1 MIRDNRTSF
10 SSWWYFVC
18 FCTGCYFELGYYFVY
33 PRLLMKTWLPVMALC
48 GGCAPQAFDFCSSFF
63 YND

>member
-18 FCTGCYFELGYYFVY
+18 FCIGWYFDLGCYFVY
-33 PRLLMKTWLPVMALC
+33 PWLLTKTGLPVMALC
-48 GGCAPQAFDFCSSFF
+48 GGCAPQAFSFCSSFCL
-63 YND
+63 